1 MCEEAK
7 ANDTLQLL
15 EALGVADNNFRK
27 LLAKEQAVYQAA
39 MTAQPTEDVSNWP
52 RWLEVFS
59 GAAVPRGTV
68 HGPKKVDL
76 TVLSNYL

>member
-7 ANDTLQLL
+7 TNGTLQLL
-15 EALGVADNNFRK
+15 EALGVADNIFRK

-52 RWLEVFS
+52 RWLEVFFWS
-59 GAAVPRGTV
+59 SSAKGHSARPQEG
-68 HGPKKVDL
+68 GSDGII
-76 TVLSNYL
+76 